1 MKIIITSLFIC
12 FSTLA
17 IGQVIEQ
24 ERRMSLGEQSALVLE
39 IPNSDTKTVESVW
52 KSYFGNY
59 GRTRKNR
66 KADEWYVN
74 GAEISALGM
83 SRPVDVYA
91 QISGNQTGTTVVTWI
106 DMKGGFLSANKYPEQ
121 YPKAVKMLQD
131 FQIEVRK
138 EILKSDLKE
147 QEKLL
152 SRLESDLKKLMRDN
166 EDLHKTIKKAEEA
179 IVKAREDIEQNIRDQ
194 EQKKS
199 ELSSQQSTVEGVKK
213 KIKHLGENK

>member
-17 IGQVIEQ
+17 VGQVIEQ

-39 IPNSDTKTVESVW
+39 IPNSDAKTVESVW
-52 KSYFGNY
+52 KSFFGNY

-66 KADEWYVN
+66 KADEWYVT
-74 GAEISALGM
+74 GAEISTLGTN
-83 SRPVDVYA
+83 RPVDVYA

-106 DMKGGFLSANKYPEQ
+106 DMKGGFLSADQYPEQ
-121 YPKAVKMLQD
+121 YPNAVKMLQD
-131 FQIEVRK
+131 FQLEVRK
-138 EILKSDLKE
+138 SILESDLKE

-166 EDLHKTIKKAEEA
+166 ENLHKTIQKAEETIA
-179 IVKAREDIEQNIRDQ
+179 KARQDIEQNIRDQ

-199 ELSSQQSTVEGVKK
+199 EVGTQQNTVETVKK
-213 KIKHLGENK
+213 KIEHLGSKK